1 MAIAHINA
9 YNVNKTSSH
18 LGLRNSAKVRKL
30 HAVKEEVTPVTATH
44 DANSASTVETEARGF
59 ALYVGIDEETAKA
72 AGTSLAA
79 IVSALRKTV
88 ADLVPAATEE
98 TYAAVA
104 LAPKN
109 VGGRPIDVVRTALRD
124 PRAIDKIVKNQ
135 AEAEADANKGI
146 VIDVN
151 RKKVTT
157 DGDVAPLTY
166 KEFELLNYLIQNQG
180 ETVSRKELIDLVWGD
195 DELEQIPNERTID
208 VHIRRL
214 RSKIAGYED
223 IIRTV
228 RGGGYRFDQ
237 HPDVIYEI

>member
-1 MAIAHINA
+1 MPESSNPAAA
-9 YNVNKTSSH
+9 QVN
-18 LGLRNSAKVRKL
+18 
-30 HAVKEEVTPVTATH
+30 PTH
-44 DANSASTVETEARGF
+44 DAEIAPVVETEARGF
-59 ALYVGIDEETAKA
+59 ALYVGLDEATAKA
-72 AGTSLAA
+72 AGTSLAEVVA
-79 IVSALRKTV
+79 SLRKHL
-88 ADLVPAATEE
+88 AELVPATAEE

-104 LAPKN
+104 LAPKGT
-109 VGGRPIDVVRTALRD
+109 GGRPIDVVRTALRD
-124 PRAIDKIVKNQ
+124 PRAIDKVVKKQ
-135 AEAEADANKGI
+135 AELEADLNRGV

-151 RKKVTT
+151 RKKVFT

-166 KEFELLNYLIQNQG
+166 KEFELLNYLIQNKG

-195 DELEQIPNERTID
+195 EDLEQIPNERTVD